1 MVKSSKFK
9 HIGFFENLCSSTV
22 FSGLFKA
29 RDFVWREKKRI
40 LDDNEEID
48 SLTQSVKCTR
58 FCDFSIPVNFSARP
72 ITKWLWKMIETILKV
87 LLWEISDQSLLQM
100 DDKFR
105 AFIEAG
111 YQDAAYKTS
120 YRCLSSLRIGSLV
133 WVSPYGTA
141 AYRQPF

>member
-1 MVKSSKFK
+1 
-9 HIGFFENLCSSTV
+9 
-22 FSGLFKA
+22 
-29 RDFVWREKKRI
+29 
-40 LDDNEEID
+40 
-48 SLTQSVKCTR
+48 
-58 FCDFSIPVNFSARP
+58 
-72 ITKWLWKMIETILKV
+72 MIETILKV

-133 WVSPYGTA
+133 WVSPYGTEIGRA
-141 AYRQPF
+141 HV